1 MTRQAAFEQ
10 TANRMLKGNL
20 HAHSTRSDGSM
31 TPDAVIRAYAERGYD
46 FLALTDH
53 RAYNYTDYAP
63 EAGVIIV
70 PGMEMD
76 RDLPKPGKAC
86 RHCFHTVCVGPARGN
101 GFLQDER
108 YEKDVVADQAEYQAK
123 MLDMIHEKNNLTI
136 HCHPG
141 WSGTPARE
149 FEKLRGNF
157 AIEVWNSVC
166 ALGYDL
172 DTDALYWDELLR
184 QGLRVYGVASD
195 DCHGPAH
202 IGHGWINVNAARDL
216 DSILSAL
223 KNGAFY
229 ASCGPE
235 IHDFYVEDGVAHL
248 ACGPVDRI
256 RFNMDYTPTKI
267 CRSEDGT
274 PITHAEIAVDDY
286 YTYIRASVVDAD
298 GRKAW
303 TNPIFLR

>member
-53 RAYNYTDYAP
+53 RKYNYTDYAP
-63 EAGVIIV
+63 ETGVIIV

-101 GFLQDER
+101 GFHQDDAF
-108 YEKDVVADQAEYQAK
+108 EKEPVADQFEYQET

-149 FEKLRGNF
+149 FEKLKGNF
-157 AIEVWNSVC
+157 AIEVWNSAC
-166 ALGYDL
+166 ALSYDL

-184 QGLRVYGVASD
+184 QGIRIYGVAND
-195 DCHGPAH
+195 DCHSLTH
-202 IGHGWINVNAARDL
+202 IGRGWIMANAGRDL
-216 DSILSAL
+216 DCILSAL
-223 KNGAFY
+223 KDGAFY

-235 IHDFYVEDGVAHL
+235 IYDFYIEDGIAHL
-248 ACGPVDRI
+248 ECSPVDHI
-256 RFNMDYTPTKI
+256 RFNMDYTPTRIFREK
-267 CRSEDGT
+267 DGT
-274 PITHAEIAVDDY
+274 PVTHAEIAVEDY
-286 YTYIRASVVDAD
+286 YTYIRASVVSAD
-298 GRKAW
+298 GTKAW
-303 TNPIFLR
+303 TNPIFLQ